1 MGRHITEKFGD
12 HKAVYEVV
20 GVARNLRDHN
30 LKGDVPPRFYV
41 SGEQGLEG
49 PNDSA
54 TFEIR
59 TAGEPTQMF
68 EAIRKTILS
77 VNQDLQLDPFRTLTE
92 NLDRNTAQPRM
103 MARLCTLFGL
113 VALLLAATGLY
124 GVLSYAVTRRTN
136 EIGVRMALGAGRGQV
151 VNMILRETGVMIL
164 IGALVG
170 VAGSAGLAKLIQ
182 SRLFGLSTLD
192 PLTIASALAI
202 LAFVA
207 LIAGYIPAMRAA
219 RVNPVRALRHE

>member
-1 MGRHITEKFGD
+1 
-12 HKAVYEVV
+12 
-20 GVARNLRDHN
+20 
-30 LKGDVPPRFYV
+30 
-41 SGEQGLEG
+41 
-49 PNDSA
+49 
-54 TFEIR
+54 
-59 TAGEPTQMF
+59 
-68 EAIRKTILS
+68 
-77 VNQDLQLDPFRTLTE
+77 
-92 NLDRNTAQPRM
+92 M

-151 VNMILRETGVMIL
+151 VSMILRETGIMIL

-182 SRLFGLSTLD
+182 SRLFGLKTLD
-192 PLTIASALAI
+192 PVTITTALAI

-207 LIAGYIPAMRAA
+207 LVAGYIPAMRAA